1 MIEKFPFMLSVSK
14 HSERFFSNLVGA
26 GFNPA
31 PTVVIILAWIL
42 LLALAGLANAGA
54 AWQDEWER
62 TLQAAK
68 KEGTVAMIGPPGAD
82 RRDALT
88 ETFQKKYGITIEYH
102 ADPGAGVSPRISA
115 ERKAERYLW
124 DVIITGTTTG
134 LEALIPARVLDP
146 LEPQLI
152 LPEVQD
158 LKQWRG
164 GALEFLD
171 PGRQILVMTPFQRG
185 TLFINSSLANQ
196 KEFKSYRELLSAK
209 WKGKIVSDDPRK
221 SGPGQATFTFFFL
234 HPALGPD
241 FIRSLGGQSLTL
253 LRDYAQEVNMVG
265 QGRYP
270 VGLGFSDSLAEE
282 RAKQGVPLA
291 IVDPRQIK
299 EGSDVSPASGGLSI
313 FNRAPHPNA
322 TKIYIN
328 WLLSKEGQTL
338 YARATGYLSARLDVP
353 TDHAA
358 PWRVPQPGSVKTYT
372 QEAMDVKKQLTPLL
386 TEVFGR

>member
-1 MIEKFPFMLSVSK
+1 MLQ
-14 HSERFFSNLVGA
+14 L
-26 GFNPA
+26 
-31 PTVVIILAWIL
+31 ILRAWLL
-42 LLALAGLANAGA
+42 LLAVTELVNAA
-54 AWQDEWER
+54 PAWQDEWER
-62 TLQAAK
+62 TLQAAR
-68 KEGTVAMIGPPGAD
+68 KEETVAMIGPPGAD

-88 ETFQKKYGITIEYH
+88 ETFQKKYGITIEYY

-115 ERKAERYLW
+115 ERKAQRYLW

-152 LPEVQD
+152 LPEVKD

-185 TLFINSSLANQ
+185 TLFINTSLANS
-196 KEFKSYRELLSAK
+196 KEFKSYKDLLNPK
-209 WKGKIVSDDPRK
+209 WKGKILADDPRK
-221 SGPGQATFTFFFL
+221 SGPGHATFTFFFL

-291 IVDPRQIK
+291 IVDPRQLK
-299 EGSDVSPASGGLSI
+299 EGSDASPASGGLSI
-313 FNRAPHPNA
+313 FNRAPHLNA
-322 TKIYIN
+322 SKVYIN

-372 QEAMDVKKQLTPLL
+372 QEAMDVKKQLMPLL
-386 TEVFGR
+386 MEVFGQ

>member
-1 MIEKFPFMLSVSK
+1 MSRLIRLAAWML
-14 HSERFFSNLVGA
+14 LV
-26 GFNPA
+26 
-31 PTVVIILAWIL
+31 
-42 LLALAGLANAGA
+42 ALAGLANAAGS
-54 AWQDEWER
+54 WQEDWER
-62 TLQAAK
+62 SLQAAK
-68 KEGTVAMIGPPGAD
+68 KEGTLAMIGPPGAD

-88 ETFQKKYGITIEYH
+88 ETFQKKYGISVEYH
-102 ADPGAGVSPRISA
+102 ADSGAGILPRLSA
-115 ERKAERYLW
+115 ERKADRYLW
-124 DVIITGTTTG
+124 DVVITGTTTG

-146 LEPQLI
+146 LEPQLV
-152 LPEVQD
+152 LPEVKD

-164 GALEFLD
+164 GAFEFLD

-185 TLFINSSLANQ
+185 TLFINSSLANP
-196 KEFKSYRELLSAK
+196 KEFKSYKDLLSGK
-209 WKGKIVSDDPRK
+209 WKGKIVADDPRK

-270 VGLGFSDSLAEE
+270 VGIGFSDSLAEE
-282 RAKQGVPLA
+282 RTKQGVPLA
-291 IVDPRQIK
+291 IVDPRQLK

-322 TKIYIN
+322 SKVYIN

-338 YARATGYLSARLDVP
+338 YARATGYLSARLDVS

-358 PWRVPQPGSVKTYT
+358 PWRVPQSGSVKTYT